1 MKPVVL
7 LTIFV
12 VILLP
17 ISLATAQSSIN
28 YEEDTRYL
36 YEMARWEA
44 LVKLSERALA
54 EGYETYAVRIRYS
67 VALLETGRWNE
78 AEGELKKTIKLNPF
92 DRDARELLR
101 NLYLNTGRT
110 NEADLIRRVDFL
122 RMVAVE
128 YGQKISDSDD
138 VGRLDYADL
147 SVRHRLAK
155 GSTLTWSAGGL
166 RQSVYWGD
174 ITQAQGYLRY
184 DQSFR
189 NNWSATAGITALNFQ
204 YSVQLPDINGSDFA
218 KVGSLEISKRFS
230 DISVSTQF
238 SVNDLYD
245 RINKQAGIKLDM
257 YPGKW
262 VSWKVTV
269 NPFIA
274 NNEVDTKRGIA
285 ASIHWYSVENTEL
298 AISGYSSDSFNT
310 VEEVGYIVNNSL
322 DRTRYRTGVYL
333 QRNIFDHLP
342 VFLLVRYE
350 RREERFFG
358 FPYNTLSWFAGLK
371 YQL

>member
-7 LTIFV
+7 LMMIV
-12 VILLP
+12 VLLLP
-17 ISLATAQSSIN
+17 ASFLRAQSSID

-44 LVKLSERALA
+44 LVQLSERALA

-67 VALLETGRWNE
+67 IALLETGRWNE
-78 AEGELKKTIKLNPF
+78 AEGALKMTIKLNPF
-92 DRDARELLR
+92 DRDARQMLR
-101 NLYLNTGRT
+101 NLYLNTGRA
-110 NEADLIRRVDFL
+110 NDADLIRRVDFL

-147 SVRHRLAK
+147 SIRHRLAK

-184 DQSFR
+184 DQAFR
-189 NNWSATAGITALNFQ
+189 NNWSATVGFSALNFQ
-204 YSVQLPDINGSDFA
+204 YSVPLPDIDESDFA
-218 KVGSLEISKRFS
+218 KAGSLEISKRFS

-257 YPGKW
+257 YPGRW

-274 NNEVDTKRGIA
+274 NNEVETKRGIA

-298 AISGYSSDSFNT
+298 AISGYSSDAFNT
-310 VEEVGYIVNNSL
+310 VEDAGYVVNNSL

-342 VFLLVRYE
+342 VFLLIRYE

-358 FPYNTLSWFAGLK
+358 FPYNTISWFGGVK